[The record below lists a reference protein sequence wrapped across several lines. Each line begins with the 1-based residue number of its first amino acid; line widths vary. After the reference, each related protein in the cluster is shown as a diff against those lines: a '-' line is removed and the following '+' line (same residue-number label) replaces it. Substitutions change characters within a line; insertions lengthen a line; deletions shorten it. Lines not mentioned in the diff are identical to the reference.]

1 MSIQSGVTG
10 ELFAKDARDM
20 RIDLHCHTN
29 ASDGNQTPAQLCRRA
44 VELRIDVLA
53 ITDHDTAA
61 GYREARAFLD
71 NSHDNGLDK
80 AFDKERL
87 ADNAQPLQL
96 IPAAEFSC
104 VWRNISI
111 HVIGLGI
118 DIDHPAA
125 QEAFTFLQ
133 HAREQRA
140 VMIDAKL
147 EKLRMP
153 GTYDGAKAL
162 AGAAQVGRPHF
173 ARFMVERGYVSSV
186 DVAFNRYLGAG
197 KVGDIKVMWPTLEQ
211 VVGWSNAAGGV
222 AVLAHPLKY
231 RLTATRLRLLIA
243 EFAAAGGGAMEVV
256 TGRQQ
261 QDWSFLAQLCQQ
273 NGLEASQGS
282 DFHGPGLSWG
292 DLGQIAPMPSG
303 CTPVW
308 RRWLGTKA

>member
-1 MSIQSGVTG
+1 MNYPTAASLLADVD
-10 ELFAKDARDM
+10 KRCK
-20 RIDLHCHTN
+20 RVDLHCHTN
-29 ASDGNQTPAQLCRRA
+29 ASDGNQTPAQLCLRA
-44 VELRIDVLA
+44 VELGVDVLA

-61 GYREARAFLD
+61 GFREAHAFLD
-71 NSHDNGLDK
+71 ANP
-80 AFDKERL
+80 
-87 ADNAQPLQL
+87 QPLQL

-104 VWRNISI
+104 VWRNISV
-111 HVIGLGI
+111 HVVGLGI
-118 DIDHPAA
+118 DIEHPAA
-125 QEAFTFLQ
+125 LEAFTYLQ
-133 HAREQRA
+133 AAREQRA

-147 EKLRMP
+147 AKLRMP

-186 DVAFNRYLGAG
+186 DAAFNRYLGAG
-197 KVGDIKVMWPTLEQ
+197 KIGDIKVLWPTLEQ
-211 VVGWSNAAGGV
+211 VVGWINAAGGV

-231 RLTATRLRLLIA
+231 RLTATRLRLLVA
-243 EFAAAGGGAMEVV
+243 EFKAAGGMSMEVV

-292 DLGQIAPMPSG
+292 DLGQIARMPAG

-308 RRWLGTKA
+308 RRWLEGGDVSCENADDESPEEAAI

>member
-1 MSIQSGVTG
+1 MNNLNAASAITDVDNRY
-10 ELFAKDARDM
+10 KRV
-20 RIDLHCHTN
+20 DLHCHTN
-29 ASDGNQTPAQLCRRA
+29 ASDGNQTPAQLCLRA

-61 GYREARAFLD
+61 GFREAREFLD
-71 NSHDNGLDK
+71 N
-80 AFDKERL
+80 ERL
-87 ADNAQPLQL
+87 AENAQPLQL

-104 VWRNISI
+104 VWRNINI

-133 HAREQRA
+133 LAREQRA

-186 DVAFNRYLGAG
+186 DAAFNRFLGAG
-197 KVGDIKVMWPTLEQ
+197 KIGDIKVMWPTLEQ
-211 VVGWSNAAGGV
+211 VVGWINAAGGV

-231 RLTATRLRLLIA
+231 RLTATRLRLLVA
-243 EFAAAGGGAMEVV
+243 EFKAAGGMSMEVV

-308 RRWLGTKA
+308 RRWLEA